1 MCITERTITKCEV
14 CYKTLNTKMGIT
26 LYCDGI
32 LIRGVCEGAN
42 IPTKYVYISDS
53 NCPDCIEKKKKEKGK
68 EKA

>member
-1 MCITERTITKCEV
+1 
-14 CYKTLNTKMGIT
+14 MGIT